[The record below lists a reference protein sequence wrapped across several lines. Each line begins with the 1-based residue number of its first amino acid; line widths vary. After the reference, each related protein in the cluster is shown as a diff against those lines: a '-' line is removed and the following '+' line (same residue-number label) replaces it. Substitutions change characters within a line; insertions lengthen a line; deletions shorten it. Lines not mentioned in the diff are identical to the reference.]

1 MGAKSQLNS
10 GIYYIILCLTSILQ
24 ALTDKNTI

>member
-10 GIYYIILCLTSILQ
+10 GIYYIILCLMPVLR